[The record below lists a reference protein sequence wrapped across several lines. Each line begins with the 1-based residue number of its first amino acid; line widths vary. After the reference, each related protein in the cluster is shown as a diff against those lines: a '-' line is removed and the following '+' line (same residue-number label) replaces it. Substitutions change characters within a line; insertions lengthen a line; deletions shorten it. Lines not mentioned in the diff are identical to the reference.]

1 MCFLLRDMSA
11 LLVTVDDRASRYV
24 KQVKSLL
31 PSDRCIYIYSLRF
44 KLLDEVI
51 DVGSI

>member
-24 KQVKSLL
+24 KQVKS
-31 PSDRCIYIYSLRF
+31 RCRATAVYIYIQPA
-44 KLLDEVI
+44 I
-51 DVGSI
+51 QTPG